1 MLERERAGI
10 HSVAERVFVNGGVS
24 ARSVRAE
31 RLGDD
36 TEAVVAASVVPSL
49 SVVVVGGLA
58 SRSTT
63 DKRRWLA
70 SASSVLVRVRLTK
83 VGEFQALLH
92 SDSLAI
98 EMAREWRLGASVG
111 GAATAFVGGA
121 GGRAAVRPEPTER
134 ALVSVGDEGAGGPLA
149 LVDGAACGLSE
160 EEEGSGEAS
169 VAAMAADDEEYCDM
183 RRSKRSRCM
192 LHETRRCAKVTASS
206 MNMSFWCCASSS
218 SSTSVSVSVEEQ
230 SSRLRSSSVEKLT
243 SNRSRASI
251 RKRAN
256 ESHVVSVQSR
266 INDANSTAESR
277 APIESSS
284 YTRHIPARHRQY
296 IHTYMFNKGMEPQP
310 IGRRLGSLLIRKE
323 WRSDEIV
330 PG

>member
-98 EMAREWRLGASVG
+98 EMAREWRLG

-121 GGRAAVRPEPTER
+121 DGRAAVRPEPTER
-134 ALVSVGDEGAGGPLA
+134 ALVSVGDEGAGGPPA
-149 LVDGAACGLSE
+149 LDDGAACGLSE

-169 VAAMAADDEEYCDM
+169 VAAMAADDEE
-183 RRSKRSRCM
+183 
-192 LHETRRCAKVTASS
+192 
-206 MNMSFWCCASSS
+206 
-218 SSTSVSVSVEEQ
+218 
-230 SSRLRSSSVEKLT
+230 
-243 SNRSRASI
+243 
-251 RKRAN
+251 
-256 ESHVVSVQSR
+256 
-266 INDANSTAESR
+266 
-277 APIESSS
+277 
-284 YTRHIPARHRQY
+284 
-296 IHTYMFNKGMEPQP
+296 
-310 IGRRLGSLLIRKE
+310 
-323 WRSDEIV
+323 
-330 PG
+330 

>member
-1 MLERERAGI
+1 VLERERAGI

-36 TEAVVAASVVPSL
+36 TEAVEAASVVPSL

-92 SDSLAI
+92 SASLAI
-98 EMAREWRLGASVG
+98 EVAREWRLG

-121 GGRAAVRPEPTER
+121 DGRAAVRPEPTER

-277 APIESSS
+277 APIESNS

-296 IHTYMFNKGMEPQP
+296 TYIHTC
-310 IGRRLGSLLIRKE
+310 LIRE
-323 WRSDEIV
+323 WNLSRLVVGWCRS
-330 PG
+330 